1 MLLLNAS
8 SSLCIN
14 GSLLN
19 FKLRLVTCLT
29 EFILQVHV
37 CMHTYM
43 HTCMCVCVCVCLSVC
58 VHVCFTV
65 CICNFSRTLKVSYL
79 FSFAFPESTT
89 KTTSGMVIPVSAM
102 LVARTIFLM
111 PLGGTA
117 KTRFWSSDESTE
129 WSAKIWNLQPN
140 TDHMLVNPEWH
151 LQPNKYWSHAG
162 EPWMTLATKQILI
175 TCWWTLNDTCNQ
187 TNTDHMLV
195 NPEWHLQPNKYWSH
209 VGEPWMT
216 PATKQI
222 LITTADRSH
231 LTDQSSG
238 HHSWQTRLP

>member
-1 MLLLNAS
+1 MCACTRT
-8 SSLCIN
+8 CI
-14 GSLLN
+14 
-19 FKLRLVTCLT
+19 
-29 EFILQVHV
+29 HV
-37 CMHTYM
+37 CVY
-43 HTCMCVCVCVCLSVC
+43 VCVCVCLSVC

-151 LQPNKYWSHAG
+151 LQPNKYWS
-162 EPWMTLATKQILI
+162 PQL
-175 TCWWTLNDTCNQ
+175 
-187 TNTDHMLV
+187 TDHI
-195 NPEWHLQPNKYWSH
+195 WQISH
-209 VGEPWMT
+209 QVTTADRPDCHNWQIT
-216 PATKQI
+216 PFDRSIIRSAKLADQ
-222 LITTADRSH
+222 ITTADHIRSVYPRF
-231 LTDQSSG
+231 LF
-238 HHSWQTRLP
+238 